1 MKRSVSAI
9 DWASAACRPR
19 PVMAA
24 ANGSWD
30 SSLLHT
36 KSVQKEGGREGADT
50 QLSCHTQSSCQSSHP
65 STWQIHL
72 PATASSEQANTIR
85 SAILDRKSGSAS
97 LYISRT
103 VMICNIGSVTQ
114 SDDN

>member
-9 DWASAACRPR
+9 DWASAACSPR

-36 KSVQKEGGREGADT
+36 KSDQKEGGREGADT
-50 QLSCHTQSSCQSSHP
+50 QSLCHTQSVIMSILSSKHM
-65 STWQIHL
+65 
-72 PATASSEQANTIR
+72 AD
-85 SAILDRKSGSAS
+85 ILTGDR
-97 LYISRT
+97 I
-103 VMICNIGSVTQ
+103 V
-114 SDDN
+114 